1 MYSTIS
7 IEVDEFKFFKIIR
20 NVLARSSESL
30 VDLNIDGDDGETDDR
45 SEKSSETSGTEL
57 SWLISVDLYEMLDA
71 SGRET
76 IGFREFCALMYLVAG
91 AQSNQLL

>member
-30 VDLNIDGDDGETDDR
+30 VDLNIDGDDDETEDR

-71 SGRET
+71 IGRES
-76 IGFREFCALMYLVAG
+76 IGFREFCTLMYLVAG
-91 AQSNQLL
+91 AQSN

>member
-1 MYSTIS
+1 LYSTIS

-30 VDLNIDGDDGETDDR
+30 VDLNIDGDDDETEDR

-71 SGRET
+71 IGRES
-76 IGFREFCALMYLVAG
+76 IGFREFCTLMYLVAG
-91 AQSNQLL
+91 AQSN

>member
-1 MYSTIS
+1 LYSTIS

-30 VDLNIDGDDGETDDR
+30 VDINIDGDDDETEDR

-71 SGRET
+71 IGRES
-76 IGFREFCALMYLVAG
+76 IGFREFCTLMYLVAG
-91 AQSNQLL
+91 AQSN

>member
-7 IEVDEFKFFKIIR
+7 IEVDEFKFFKIFR

-30 VDLNIDGDDGETDDR
+30 VDLNIDGDDDETEDR

-71 SGRET
+71 IGRES
-76 IGFREFCALMYLVAG
+76 IGFREFCTLMYLVAG
-91 AQSNQLL
+91 AQSN